1 MQLYTVGSGL
11 RSVVKS
17 SSGATRGGR
26 GVCGRMRS
34 GFAAC
39 RSSPPRTVQ
48 EVEAWPPKCDIG
60 PGRLRHSS
68 PWRRERRGAAAWS
81 PPRATRS
88 APMAWALRARQQP
101 RTSCPD
107 DARAGELAGRAVRR
121 SSGTCAPHTPNA
133 PAEPTRRLSFA
144 AQPTLLLLDEMIAA
158 QCFLGRRAAR
168 RGGLVATRVCGSEL
182 RGRAER

>member
-68 PWRRERRGAAAWS
+68 PWRREKRGES
-81 PPRATRS
+81 
-88 APMAWALRARQQP
+88 
-101 RTSCPD
+101 TS
-107 DARAGELAGRAVRR
+107 
-121 SSGTCAPHTPNA
+121 
-133 PAEPTRRLSFA
+133 
-144 AQPTLLLLDEMIAA
+144 LLVLLVN
-158 QCFLGRRAAR
+158 G
-168 RGGLVATRVCGSEL
+168 
-182 RGRAER
+182 